1 MTGREE
7 ALQRARARLQSD
19 YSATDAVLGG
29 LAATSAVGLGFP
41 VGAVN
46 WYGAEGDD
54 GIRRGL
60 IRDELRKKL
69 PGYDVDFFSND
80 GGSRMGELTGMLDP
94 ADRIASYLGRGDN
107 VSFDTTYR
115 ADIPGFKDI
124 YGKSEN
130 EIVKEL
136 RAGGV
141 ELDEAIGRVRDLS
154 KDVPLEKTDWST
166 TQFENSSLPRRGYPT
181 ATSIPEPGPDL
192 GGFARG
198 WDGPGEN
205 AVVYT
210 AVPNANSGRFS
221 QRLLPAM
228 IDRVYGRDNPTYREP
243 DLEPGGRG
251 YDLRRPPEVDIYGVR
266 RPPGDGRLLEKGR
279 WDEYSRGER
288 AWLLDQMAPGQT
300 SGSNVSAQVWGTEY
314 EYPRY
319 NYAETAVARVPGAA
333 NKSLG
338 NPEIVVSE
346 VRTPA
351 ELETNYLTTGRAAN
365 PYVKYEFDGK
375 GNYAVGP
382 SWGRS
387 LQMGNPGNAAAVR
400 RRGQTDGD
408 ISFRGDLI
416 ERRGGLSLAD
426 AQALQSKL
434 GLPVVVP
441 HDKMTP
447 AAALEQAIESI
458 REKEGLESH
467 GAVIDRYARRL
478 PNLGRTTA
486 PRQPAQGLTYLS
498 GVETA
503 VQFPQAVQRA
513 VDLPGALE
521 RAGLPPTPRSLDTV
535 NTAAREAAKRRIR
548 GLQGVGRA
556 LPVVGALS
564 GFADPGVT
572 GPLGAMTRTSDPGEL
587 LRLTGDAGRAYASS
601 GLLGAG
607 AGAALSAGLRGI
619 ASRAP
624 VAATRLVAGGAAAAP
639 ALAVMGVAD
648 AADAYLQGATGAG
661 LKQHWQSFQDQGTNR
676 GAAQVLPELL
686 PQARSVPANTSSG
699 TARIV
704 PTVAQNPVTR
714 ELKNRAALARRN
726 FNPVRG
732 DFGVSE
738 VLFGRGGSGPR
749 RPAASGSRPR
759 PQPAQANPLQ
769 RAWGQLDRNVFG
781 GWLPGGAARPG
792 RGGRR

>member
-1 MTGREE
+1 MAGREE
-7 ALQRARARLQSD
+7 ALQRARARRRPE
-19 YSATDAVLGG
+19 YSAADAAIGATAALGATSLGG
-29 LAATSAVGLGFP
+29 VAGYGIWHEPSLDQGL
-41 VGAVN
+41 
-46 WYGAEGDD
+46 
-54 GIRRGL
+54 RKGL
-60 IRDELRKKL
+60 IRDELRERL
-69 PGYDVDFFSND
+69 PGYDVNFFSND
-80 GGSRMGELTGMLDP
+80 VGKHAGELTKILEP
-94 ADRIASYLGRGDN
+94 SDRIASYLGGGSN
-107 VSFDTTYR
+107 VSFDTANRTDL
-115 ADIPGFKDI
+115 AGFKDV
-124 YGKSEN
+124 YGKSPDD
-130 EIVKEL
+130 VSKEL
-136 RAGGV
+136 RVSGLDSDQRLSRLQ
-141 ELDEAIGRVRDLS
+141 ELL
-154 KDVPLEKTDWST
+154 KDVPLDQTDWSI

-181 ATSIPEPGPDL
+181 ATSIPEPGLDL

-198 WDGPGEN
+198 WSGPGEN

-228 IDRVYGRDNPTYREP
+228 IDRVYGRDHPPYREP
-243 DLEPGGRG
+243 DLEAGLGGYERYG
-251 YDLRRPPEVDIYGVR
+251 PPEVDIYGVR
-266 RPPGDGRLLEKGR
+266 RQPEGGKLLEKGK